1 MGEEMRAFRQLA
13 VATAV
18 AGLLTGS
25 AATAAS
31 AATTQPAAAT
41 RPAAAVH
48 LTGGVTVVTTAPG
61 IAGALL
67 KNGIVPIA
75 TWPGSQAVKFAKSG
89 PAVRFAFPVTG
100 GRASLSPLGGQ
111 VYHRGGILFFNAKT
125 GKEVLVSRFTINL
138 GKGDLTGIV
147 NGNPKARVPLFNLDL
162 SHAKLAAG
170 KHVVVAKGIGLKL
183 TKVAAGALNAAL
195 GTKLF
200 SAGLGLGTARTVLR
214 F

>member
-1 MGEEMRAFRQLA
+1 MRGFRQLA
-13 VATAV
+13 VATAI

-31 AATTQPAAAT
+31 AATTHSAAAPAAA
-41 RPAAAVH
+41 AVN
-48 LTGGVTVVTTAPG
+48 LRGGATSVTTAPG

-75 TWPGSQAVKFAKSG
+75 TWPGNQSLLSLGSG

-100 GRASLSPLGGQ
+100 GRVSLSPLGGQ
-111 VYHRGGILFFNAKT
+111 VYHRGGILFFNAKN
-125 GKEVLVSRFTINL
+125 GDQVEVSNFTINL
-138 GKGDLTGIV
+138 NHGDLTGIV
-147 NGNPKARVPLFNLDL
+147 NGNPKARVALFNLVL
-162 SHAKLAAG
+162 THAKLAAG
-170 KHVVVAKGIGLKL
+170 KHAVVARDIGLKL
-183 TKVAAGALNAAL
+183 TSGAAKALNAAL

-200 SAGLGLGTARTVLR
+200 SGGLGLGSASTVLR